1 MVILASTTLMLL
13 LYLKSDPS
21 LSLTVG
27 MQSVSHGKKKSVN
40 SSQLQ
45 ENSKMTSFLT
55 DETNKI
61 PTKRARKLIFFSYI
75 CWLTWT
81 RLSAVLGDS
90 LARILDMKQ
99 KNFAWLTL
107 QLEDAYQLKYAH
119 LIWRFT
125 RATLLN
131 NSYHGAATAFANTAR
146 VGM

>member
-75 CWLTWT
+75 CCTYLDKTFRCFGRFFSEDSRHEAKKLCVINLT
-81 RLSAVLGDS
+81 
-90 LARILDMKQ
+90 
-99 KNFAWLTL
+99 
-107 QLEDAYQLKYAH
+107 
-119 LIWRFT
+119 
-125 RATLLN
+125 
-131 NSYHGAATAFANTAR
+131 
-146 VGM
+146 VGGCIPAQICTFNKKIYKGHIVK

>member
-27 MQSVSHGKKKSVN
+27 MQSVSHGKEKSVN
-40 SSQLQ
+40 SPQLQ

-61 PTKRARKLIFFSYI
+61 PTKRARKLIFFHISVA
-75 CWLTWT
+75 LTWT

-99 KNFAWLTL
+99 KTL
-107 QLEDAYQLKYAH
+107 RD
-119 LIWRFT
+119 
-125 RATLLN
+125 
-131 NSYHGAATAFANTAR
+131 
-146 VGM
+146 